1 MGIAPLTFTGVSSFS
16 EDFQTILSRAETIAS
31 LPLKALQNEKSDL
44 LQKKT
49 LSTSLQAVVGN
60 FASALENLSRI
71 GDAKAIS
78 GSSSNSSKVSINSVT
93 ATVPAQYTIGEITSL
108 ASAASETS
116 LHGYGSTD
124 TVSTTGTVRLTLGGN
139 NYDLVLTPA
148 QNNLAGLRNAIN
160 NLGIGVTA
168 SVMTTGSGAT
178 PNYLVLSASASGA
191 TTLSLTD
198 DPEGAA
204 TALVTNANQGSNAEF
219 VLNGVAVSKPT
230 NIINDV
236 IGGVTFTINATSS
249 DPVSIN
255 LASDR
260 NKLTPA
266 INSLV
271 SAYNSVVDFLDSQIG
286 EAAGLLSGSNLVR
299 EASAAL
305 RQFVNFDGEGVLRG
319 LADLGISLDSQGVM
333 TFDTLAFN
341 QLSDTQLSAA
351 YSFVGTSA
359 TGLGRLASSF
369 RSLSDP
375 VTGSVK
381 IEQDQFDRTEGR
393 LNRQITELTERITAQ
408 RAAMAI
414 RLQAAD
420 TLLATLESQQKM
432 VSASLEGLSLTLY
445 GKKE

>member
-16 EDFQTILSRAETIAS
+16 EDFQAILARGETVAS
-31 LPLKALQNEKSDL
+31 LPLRALQNEKSDL
-44 LQKKT
+44 LQRKT
-49 LSTSLQAVVGN
+49 LSSALQGVVGS
-60 FASALENLSRI
+60 FTSALENLSRI
-71 GDAKAIS
+71 GDARAIN
-78 GSSSNSSKVSINSVT
+78 GSSSSSSKVSINSVT
-93 ATVPAQYTIGEITSL
+93 ATIPAQYTISEITSV

-116 LHGYGSTD
+116 LHGYGSSD
-124 TVSTTGTVRLTLGGN
+124 AVSTTGTVRLTLGSN
-139 NYDLVLTPA
+139 TYDIVLAPDK
-148 QNNLAGLRNAIN
+148 NNLAGLRDAIN
-160 NLGIGVTA
+160 KLGAGVTA

-198 DPEGAA
+198 DPGGAA

-219 VLNGVAVSKPT
+219 VLNGVPVSKST

-236 IGGVTFTINATSS
+236 VSGVAFTINATSS
-249 DPVSIN
+249 DPVTIS

-260 NKLTPA
+260 SKLPPA

-271 SAYNSVVDFLDSQIG
+271 AAYNSVVEFLDSQIG

-299 EASAAL
+299 EASTAL
-305 RQFVNFDGEGVLRG
+305 RQFVNFDSEGLLRG
-319 LADLGISLDSQGVM
+319 IADLGISLDNQGRM
-333 TFDTLAFN
+333 SFDSVTFN
-341 QLSDTQLSAA
+341 QLSDSQISAA
-351 YSFVGTSA
+351 YSFVGSSS
-359 TGLGRLASSF
+359 TGLGSLTSAF
-369 RSLSDP
+369 RSVSDP

-381 IEQDQFDRTEGR
+381 IEQEQFDRTEDR
-393 LNRQITELTERITAQ
+393 LNRHISELTERITAQ
-408 RAAMAI
+408 QAALAS

-445 GKKE
+445 GRKE